1 MLNIPHSIPFML
13 FLNTPFLYSLGLCSK
28 TPSRHLKPPIVLN
41 AIYIYILPLTLPH
54 SIRVNIS
61 FHILCHFR
69 LFYAFP
75 SLLRHCFYI
84 LRILWSK
91 LRVIKH
97 KHCDITIA
105 HLITKMVSNRLL
117 FIVGTNA
124 CVNNLREEGFVWL
137 TISMGSVSGWIS
149 PVLWAWGETEQ
160 LGSRSLL

>member
-1 MLNIPHSIPFML
+1 MFQ
-13 FLNTPFLYSLGLCSK
+13 NTQQTLETTNCTKYY
-28 TPSRHLKPPIVLN
+28 
-41 AIYIYILPLTLPH
+41 IYIYILPLTLPH

-124 CVNNLREEGFVWL
+124 CVNNLREEGFVLAHNFNGFSLWL
-137 TISMGSVSGWIS
+137 NISSALGLRWDWATWQQE
-149 PVLWAWGETEQ
+149 PVVKEAIPSW
-160 LGSRSLL
+160 